1 MFDKQGNFLKAD
13 YFLNNLV
20 KKKKKEKKS
29 QNKGLSSITFS
40 TLASFIAANYSFLQ
54 PFIHAASIELSR

>member
-1 MFDKQGNFLKAD
+1 MFEKQGNFLKAD

-20 KKKKKEKKS
+20 KKRRKKTK
-29 QNKGLSSITFS
+29 NKGLSSITFS
-40 TLASFIAANYSFLQ
+40 TLASFIAANYSFLH

>member
-20 KKKKKEKKS
+20 KIKKEEKK
-29 QNKGLSSITFS
+29 QNKGLSSIIFS
-40 TLASFIAANYSFLQ
+40 TLASFMAANYSFLH
-54 PFIHAASIELSR
+54 PFIRAASTELSR